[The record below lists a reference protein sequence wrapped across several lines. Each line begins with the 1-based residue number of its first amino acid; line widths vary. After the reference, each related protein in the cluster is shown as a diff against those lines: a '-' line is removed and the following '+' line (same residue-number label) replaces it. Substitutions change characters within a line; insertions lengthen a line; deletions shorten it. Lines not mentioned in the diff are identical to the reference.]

1 MLVISLYA
9 FVFLR
14 IEEKT
19 KVPITPVS
27 IADKIV
33 FEVTELEFLYPNP
46 LIA

>member
-14 IEEKT
+14 RKENT

-33 FEVTELEFLYPNP
+33 LEVT
-46 LIA
+46 